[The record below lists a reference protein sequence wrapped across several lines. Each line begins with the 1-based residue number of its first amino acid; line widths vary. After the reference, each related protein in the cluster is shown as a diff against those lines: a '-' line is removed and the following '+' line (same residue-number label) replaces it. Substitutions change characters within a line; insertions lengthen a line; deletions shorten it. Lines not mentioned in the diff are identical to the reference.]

1 MNYNLN
7 ATDPNYNLNAPV
19 RAVNEPQMRIPT
31 VVEMTDEL
39 GRRIRELR
47 DTATKVTEGMIG
59 ERIDLPDGGEGP
71 LPDRTKWMMEA
82 LFRITDALQRAGGFL
97 G

>member
-1 MNYNLN
+1 MDLNYTN
-7 ATDPNYNLNAPV
+7 TPV
-19 RAVNEPQMRIPT
+19 CPVNEPQVRVPT

-39 GRRIRELR
+39 RRRIAELR
-47 DTATKVTEGMIG
+47 DAATKVTEGMIG

-71 LPDRTKWMMEA
+71 LPDRVKWMMET
-82 LFRITDALQRAGGFL
+82 LFRITEALKRTGGFL